1 MNYHLQLF
9 DQLISN
15 KEEENEEASAI
26 IADIKETAFALR
38 SEQEIRLFIQNHQLA
53 LLEHKNFDSVCGKCD
68 KVLHFIETYF
78 HDFVNEKLQISDI
91 GKEKLCNQYSDLIN
105 EMKCEMQSSLSEK
118 LYINLQPMTEPEND
132 KPFTIY
138 RARYVSQFWE
148 NWNSDFK
155 PFLNALEEET
165 VVSYLISQNFN
176 QPTFFKYI
184 TSEIM
189 GELHQE
195 DDPYIQEHVL
205 LSYAKRFSIIP
216 AKIGQPFRPEYPH
229 IKQVLEDWLNREIK
243 QCRKRQKKFN
253 PEQQS
258 IIPKDGYKIETS
270 ISVAQ
275 TAYLF
280 RLFSKSGII
289 TNKVQLDILHV
300 LSEKFRSKKAEF
312 ITVGSL
318 HNKYYNVEDRTKESV
333 KELLKDLL
341 NQIE

>member
-1 MNYHLQLF
+1 
-9 DQLISN
+9 
-15 KEEENEEASAI
+15 
-26 IADIKETAFALR
+26 
-38 SEQEIRLFIQNHQLA
+38 
-53 LLEHKNFDSVCGKCD
+53 
-68 KVLHFIETYF
+68 VLHFIETYF
-78 HDFVNEKLQISDI
+78 HNFVNEKLQISDI

-105 EMKCEMQSSLSEK
+105 EMKCEMQTCLSEK

-184 TSEIM
+184 TSEIT

-195 DDPYIQEHVL
+195 DDPYIQEQVL

-216 AKIGQPFRPEYPH
+216 AKIGDPFRPEYPH
-229 IKQVLEDWLNREIK
+229 IKQSLEEWLNREIK
-243 QCRKRQKKFN
+243 QCRKRQKKYD
-253 PEQQS
+253 PEQQT
-258 IIPKDGYKIETS
+258 IMPKDGYKIETS

-280 RLFSKSGII
+280 KLFSKSGII

-318 HNKYYNVEDRTKESV
+318 HNKYYNVEEKTKESV
-333 KELLKDLL
+333 KELLKELL
-341 NQIE
+341 KQIE

>member
-1 MNYHLQLF
+1 MNYHLQPI

-15 KEEENEEASAI
+15 KDEENEEASTI
-26 IADIKETAFALR
+26 IADIKETAFTLR

-68 KVLHFIETYF
+68 KVLHFIETHFY
-78 HDFVNEKLQISDI
+78 DFVNQKLQISDI
-91 GKEKLCNQYSDLIN
+91 GKEKLYNQYSNLIN
-105 EMKCEMQSSLSEK
+105 EMKCEMQSCLSEK
-118 LYINLQPMTEPEND
+118 LCINLQPIIEPENG
-132 KPFTIY
+132 KHCTIY
-138 RARYVSQFWE
+138 SARYISQFWK

-155 PFLNALEEET
+155 PFSNALEEET
-165 VVSYLISQNFN
+165 IVSYLISQNFN

-184 TSEIM
+184 TSEIT

-216 AKIGQPFRPEYPH
+216 AKIGEPFRPEYPH
-229 IKQVLEDWLNREIK
+229 IKQLLEDWFNKELK
-243 QCRKRQKKFN
+243 QCRIKQKKYD

-258 IIPKDGYKIETS
+258 IIPKDGHKIETS
-270 ISVAQ
+270 LSVAQ

-318 HNKYYNVEDRTKESV
+318 HNKYYNVEERTKQSV
-333 KELLKDLL
+333 KELLKELL